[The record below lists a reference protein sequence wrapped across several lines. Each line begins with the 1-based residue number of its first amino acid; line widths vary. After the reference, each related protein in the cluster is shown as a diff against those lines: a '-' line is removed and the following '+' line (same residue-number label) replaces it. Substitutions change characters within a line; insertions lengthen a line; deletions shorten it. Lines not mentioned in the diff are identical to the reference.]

1 MGGTFMSLVVLE
13 AILTAAAIVMFLYR
27 GMLDMKEE
35 DHIILDT
42 AEAHLARE
50 QDSIRRRVT
59 MLSRYLKVIGIV
71 WGVLLLAI
79 FGLWLAEGLNLL
91 GNRGQ

>member
-1 MGGTFMSLVVLE
+1 MGETFMSLLVLE
-13 AILTAAAIVMFLYR
+13 AALTAGVVVMFLYR

-35 DHIILDT
+35 DHIILNN

-59 MLSRYLKVIGIV
+59 TLSRYLKVVGVV
-71 WGVLLLAI
+71 WSVLLVAI
-79 FGLWLAEGLNLL
+79 FGLWMAQGL
-91 GNRGQ
+91 GMI

>member
-1 MGGTFMSLVVLE
+1 MSGTFMSLVVLE
-13 AILTAAAIVMFLYR
+13 AVLTAAAVLMFLYR

-35 DHIILDT
+35 DHIILGN

-50 QDSIRRRVT
+50 QDSIRRKVT
-59 MLSRYLKVIGIV
+59 SVSRYLKVVAIA

-79 FGLWLAEGLNLL
+79 AGLWIAEGLNIV
-91 GNRGQ
+91 